1 MNDQRMAPHNGEAE
15 RAVLGAVLMN
25 GALFSVAAEI
35 LRPDDFFLSSNVKIF
50 RGMAKVQTPGA
61 IDLITL
67 AGAIHPDGK
76 LGEVGGKGYLT
87 SLIDGLPR
95 YDEKAVQHYSEL
107 VKDCSMRREAIRQA
121 TAIINKAYSGE
132 EEAEQ
137 LIIQGARKIECIAD
151 GGVDRDEIGDPT
163 IIWDGVHQK
172 ETSDEKLTRHVA
184 TGMPFDMNLGDG
196 ALAPGELMVIAGTPG
211 QGKTTVALNIACWAA
226 VHQQRRILIESF
238 EMTKEELI
246 NKLIMIRH
254 GLPKR
259 DTTAAARSEFY
270 WRYSEGLD
278 EKLYISAPEDSDF
291 DRMVNRIRRHHRK
304 HDLNMVIVDHLHLLD
319 LAGNFYSQDLKIGT
333 ITRRLKMLAKELN
346 LPIIL
351 LSQLSRDSR
360 KEKRSPQ
367 LHDLRDSGRIEQDAN
382 HIVFLHS
389 ATLADAGAKRPAE
402 LDDYRMYLAKCR
414 NGRLGS
420 WAMRYVLVNQRIGWE
435 LMPEW
440 DFRSE
445 EPTKLIDM
453 AEGEQPDLLQED
465 VL

>member
-1 MNDQRMAPHNGEAE
+1 
-15 RAVLGAVLMN
+15 
-25 GALFSVAAEI
+25 
-35 LRPDDFFLSSNVKIF
+35 
-50 RGMAKVQTPGA
+50 
-61 IDLITL
+61 
-67 AGAIHPDGK
+67 
-76 LGEVGGKGYLT
+76 
-87 SLIDGLPR
+87 
-95 YDEKAVQHYSEL
+95 
-107 VKDCSMRREAIRQA
+107 
-121 TAIINKAYSGE
+121 
-132 EEAEQ
+132 
-137 LIIQGARKIECIAD
+137 
-151 GGVDRDEIGDPT
+151 
-163 IIWDGVHQK
+163 
-172 ETSDEKLTRHVA
+172 
-184 TGMPFDMNLGDG
+184 MNLGDG